1 MAGRVIRDAVR
12 EDCADVVDAELTDEE
27 LRQLEYVVGSV
38 RLAQRAHARR
48 RRRDDE
54 LVPGERLEQ
63 PARKPRGF
71 GRIAAVQMHL
81 AATRLLRREDDLVP
95 EPLEHRD
102 RGAGGLGRER
112 VGETRYEER
121 DAQTSETSNKI
132 GSLRRRS
139 WWESPRGRALPKR
152 RALKLSR
159 AIPAYYLWMSLPQ
172 HCRQPRSRSSFASP
186 RSSCSASVRDVPYA
200 AIS

>member
-27 LRQLEYVVGSV
+27 LRQLKYVVGSV

-95 EPLEHRD
+95 EPLEHRN

-121 DAQTSETSNKI
+121 DAQTSETSNKL
-132 GSLRRRS
+132 GSLRG
-139 WWESPRGRALPKR
+139 EAGGRA
-152 RALKLSR
+152 RAGG
-159 AIPAYYLWMSLPQ
+159 P
-172 HCRQPRSRSSFASP
+172 SRSDGLYRAACWFTPVLKSP
-186 RSSCSASVRDVPYA
+186 PVAIFVRSLSACARQSLTTIA
-200 AIS
+200 